1 MRFVPYFWSLDKE
14 MREGKVTSLMMRM
27 RAEKLTVN
35 SAENLI
41 VVGGKRKRSRWLGGE
56 SGVEG

>member
-1 MRFVPYFWSLDKE
+1 

-35 SAENLI
+35 SAENLMLLGKEKE
-41 VVGGKRKRSRWLGGE
+41 VEMVGGGE